1 MSLLQLGHALFQPGN
16 ARLEFRFVD
25 DAFGIAVDE
34 PADPAPQAGYLTI
47 EVKYLVWR
55 SGAIARLSDA
65 PTVFMGY
72 AIRLLQESFHLVP
85 NDLLQ
90 LVAAHG
96 SVVAHRRAAEPVAV
110 GASAAII
117 AQNVRR
123 IVFARARSGLA
134 IICVAAAAA
143 NRQALQ
149 KPGCAR
155 FLTTFTPA
163 ILLELRASK
172 LEHSWINKGGNGY
185 LNPLFRGHGDSGSC
199 A

>member
-72 AIRLLQESFHLVP
+72 AIGCS
-85 NDLLQ
+85 
-90 LVAAHG
+90 
-96 SVVAHRRAAEPVAV
+96 RRAFTWSQTTCSSWSLRTGPL
-110 GASAAII
+110 SHTAAP
-117 AQNVRR
+117 
-123 IVFARARSGLA
+123 L
-134 IICVAAAAA
+134 
-143 NRQALQ
+143 NR
-149 KPGCAR
+149 
-155 FLTTFTPA
+155 
-163 ILLELRASK
+163 
-172 LEHSWINKGGNGY
+172 
-185 LNPLFRGHGDSGSC
+185 
-199 A
+199 